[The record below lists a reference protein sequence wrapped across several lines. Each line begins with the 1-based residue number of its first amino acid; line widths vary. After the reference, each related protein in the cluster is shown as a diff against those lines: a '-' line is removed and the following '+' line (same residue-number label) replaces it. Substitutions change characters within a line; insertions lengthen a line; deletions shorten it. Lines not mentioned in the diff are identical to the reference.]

1 MRKDHIKGEAMKKLL
16 VVIYVVFFIS
26 LVIGCDIPEDN
37 LQESL
42 VSVMESHGYIVEK
55 DGLFHFFNSTIRIDK
70 YGFELRKGLFQLYFE
85 NPSQKGLLV
94 ITCFEDGKKL
104 IPDGACR
111 SELYF
116 DQQLFQSQRCLIN
129 FYDNDDILF
138 RNN

>member
-70 YGFELRKGLFQLYFE
+70 YGFELRKGLF
-85 NPSQKGLLV
+85 
-94 ITCFEDGKKL
+94 
-104 IPDGACR
+104 
-111 SELYF
+111 
-116 DQQLFQSQRCLIN
+116 
-129 FYDNDDILF
+129 
-138 RNN
+138 